1 MIEVL
6 RVDTDPE
13 FGASFDLGRSASW
26 RAGMARSTGAR
37 TPALLGTLL
46 SARSEVGPGCGVAEA
61 WRGRAG
67 QAFELG
73 EPGVVDGTTANSLAA
88 DRRGPR
94 QDDQAAKTKLLA
106 GSCLRIWTRAWGQ
119 REPADEEPAA

>member
-1 MIEVL
+1 M
-6 RVDTDPE
+6 
-13 FGASFDLGRSASW
+13 W
-26 RAGMARSTGAR
+26 RDG
-37 TPALLGTLL
+37 
-46 SARSEVGPGCGVAEA
+46 A

-94 QDDQAAKTKLLA
+94 QDDQAVKTKLLTRELLA
-106 GSCLRIWTRAWGQ
+106 DSGSGPGANASPLFK
-119 REPADEEPAA
+119 EPAA